1 MKLLDGYRL
10 EIFSIKWLLCLVS
23 EHLQQ
28 VLQLYKIF
36 FRKQNQLTSSKITS
50 SISNLLSFLGSIWT
64 DKRYLPLPFGIT
76 SIFCSALYL
85 TSWQFDPCSQYRV
98 EKTKRHERNSH
109 ETINK
114 KATVTL
120 TRNNKLPVNYV
131 SNYISM
137 HSIIAVSSLIF
148 CYWKLSS
155 HFTSQPDKTV
165 VGIVAQSGVW
175 CNNMDI
181 IDNILWCIISERNN
195 KYDLQ
200 TY

>member
-1 MKLLDGYRL
+1 M
-10 EIFSIKWLLCLVS
+10 
-23 EHLQQ
+23 
-28 VLQLYKIF
+28 
-36 FRKQNQLTSSKITS
+36 
-50 SISNLLSFLGSIWT
+50 
-64 DKRYLPLPFGIT
+64 
-76 SIFCSALYL
+76 

-98 EKTKRHERNSH
+98 EKTKHHERKSH

-137 HSIIAVSSLIF
+137 HLVIAVSSLIF

-165 VGIVAQSGVW
+165 VGIVA
-175 CNNMDI
+175 
-181 IDNILWCIISERNN
+181 
-195 KYDLQ
+195 
-200 TY
+200 